1 MKPRSLFRA
10 AALIAAAGA
19 LAIVLF
25 LAGMIGLVVY
35 SAHNMHDWSAPLTAL
50 SDRLTQDASGTY
62 EFTGGDLLDTQQL
75 WAILIDESGQ
85 VVWSY
90 AKPEAVPTA
99 YRLTDVAAFS
109 RWYLDD
115 YPVQTRIR
123 PDGLLVVGAA
133 RNTQWKYLVTMSME
147 TVEVLPG
154 WLIGLFLLVLS
165 CIVGLSALVLRR
177 GFRRA
182 QRTRD
187 TARAN
192 WINGISHDIRT
203 PLSMVMGYASEM
215 ERDAALPAGRRTQAA
230 IIRRQSQIIKEL
242 VGDLNLTMR
251 LDYDMQPL
259 RRTSLSPA
267 AVVRQV
273 AADFLNGGLE
283 DCFPLAVDLSPDAA
297 ETLLEADGALLRRA
311 LSNLVSNCIRHNPDG
326 CAITIGADVRDGRC
340 ALWVQGG
347 GADPETLQNR
357 PASGAPAPDGGAAHG
372 TGLRLVE
379 QIAQVHGGGMRYE
392 IADGALR
399 CTMDLPL

>member
-10 AALIAAAGA
+10 AALIAAAAA
-19 LAIVLF
+19 LSIVLF
-25 LAGMIGLVVY
+25 LAGLIGFLVY
-35 SAHNMHDWSAPLTAL
+35 SAHNMHNWNAPLTAL
-50 SDRLTQDASGTY
+50 SDSLTRDEAGEY
-62 EFTGGDLLDTQQL
+62 AFTGGERLDAQQL
-75 WAILIDESGQ
+75 WAILIDASGQ

-90 AKPEAVPTA
+90 KKPETVPTA
-99 YRLTDVAAFS
+99 YGLTDVAAFT

-133 RNTQWKYLVTMSME
+133 RNTQWKYLVTTS
-147 TVEVLPG
+147 VEALYALPY
-154 WLIGLFLLVLS
+154 WLAGLFLLVLS

-177 GFRRA
+177 GFRRT

-215 ERDAALPAGRRTQAA
+215 ERDDALPAGRRTQAA
-230 IIRRQSQIIKEL
+230 IIRRQSQIIKDL

-267 AVVRQV
+267 AIVRQV
-273 AADFLNGGLE
+273 AADFLNGELE
-283 DCFPLAVDLSPDAA
+283 DCFPLAVALPQNAA
-297 ETLLEADGALLRRA
+297 GALLEADGVLLRRA
-311 LSNLVSNCIRHNPDG
+311 LSNLVLNCIRHNPDG
-326 CAITIGADVRDGRC
+326 CAIVIGADVLDGRC

-347 GADPETLQNR
+347 GADPEALRTR
-357 PASGAPAPDGGAAHG
+357 PAAGGPAPDGSAAHG

-379 QIAQVHGGGMRYE
+379 QIARVHGGSVRYE
-392 IADGALR
+392 IMDGALR
-399 CTMDLPL
+399 CTIDLPL